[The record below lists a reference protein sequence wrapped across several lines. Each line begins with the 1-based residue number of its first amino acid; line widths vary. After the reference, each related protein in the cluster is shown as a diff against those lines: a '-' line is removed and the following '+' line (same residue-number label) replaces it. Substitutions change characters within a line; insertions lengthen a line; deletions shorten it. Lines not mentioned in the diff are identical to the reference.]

1 MAHVMDEKPQLIE
14 VNEDQPSARQR
25 NVLAGISFAAA
36 TAGVAALGVYAMR
49 GRGNPKRPWF
59 RMLRKPTWQPSN
71 QVFGPVWTVLYAT
84 LAYSGYRIW
93 KAPVSRKR
101 SIALGLWATQLAL
114 NGAWTPLFF
123 GARRPVIALADI
135 IALDAASL
143 AYSVVASG
151 VDKPAAGLVVPYLGW
166 LGFAT
171 ALNAKIVANNPSF
184 MLKR

>member
-1 MAHVMDEKPQLIE
+1 MDLNEAKDDPQ
-14 VNEDQPSARQR
+14 PRAQR
-25 NVLAGISFAAA
+25 RAVLAGIGFVAA
-36 TAGVAALGVYAMR
+36 TGLAAGLGVLAMR
-49 GRGNPKRPWF
+49 GAGNPRKPWF
-59 RMLRKPTWQPSN
+59 RLLRKPSWQPPN

-93 KAPVSRKR
+93 KAPASQERTV
-101 SIALGLWATQLAL
+101 ALGLWATQLAL

-143 AYSVVASG
+143 AYSVVAAR
-151 VDKPAAGLVVPYLGW
+151 VDKPAAALVVPYLGW